1 MNLKRQENDMK
12 SFQLNIMTPEKVFFS
27 GKVDMVIMKS
37 TEGDMAV
44 KKNKS
49 PLMAILV
56 PGKVRIFEN
65 DKKKTAQIDAGYVR
79 IYENDV
85 TVITEIAQW
94 DEVAE

>member
-1 MNLKRQENDMK
+1 MK
-12 SFQLNIMTPEKVFFS
+12 SFQLSIMTPEKVFFS

-44 KKNKS
+44 KMNKS
-49 PLMAILV
+49 PFMAVLV

-65 DKKKTAQIDAGYVR
+65 NKEKTAQIDAGYVR

-85 TVITEIAQW
+85 TVITETARW
-94 DEVAE
+94 DDLAE